1 MGFFDAI
8 VGIFPSV
15 SEPKVHLN
23 FKSRLKWTGIIL
35 LVYLVLGQIT
45 LYGIAPAAR
54 EQLQFYELILG
65 ASMGTLLTL
74 GIGPIVTASIILQLL
89 VGSKI
94 IPWDLRSPEGKKK
107 FQGTQ
112 KLLTL
117 FFCLF
122 EAYAYVTFGMM
133 QPSSA
138 TPIGMLIVIAQLAFG
153 GFLVMLMDEV
163 VSKWGIGSGV
173 SLFIAAGVSK
183 GIFVRAF
190 NPITPAGE
198 SVPIGLI
205 PQFVVLMGMGELFQ
219 ATVALLPIIST
230 IIVFMI
236 VVYVQAMKVEIPLAM
251 GSIRGFATRWP
262 LNLIYTSNIP
272 VILMAAVIAN
282 MQLVGGLVAHT
293 TDDGTKC
300 GILGCF
306 DARGNVIS
314 GAIYYLHPSNDLGV
328 QVFFLVLL
336 SIVFFTALAAFFMRY
351 KNIGKVVTISLVVG
365 LIAAFF
371 AMSTFVGIPAGREIL
386 KTVIYMLVMIIGST
400 IFSIFWIATS
410 GMDARSVAE
419 QIEGIGMQVPGFR
432 RDPRIIE
439 QVLNR
444 YIPTLAIISGAFLGL
459 LASVA
464 DFTGAL
470 GTGTGILLTVM
481 IIYSLYEQIATR
493 YVEDMNPALKK
504 FFR

>member
-1 MGFFDAI
+1 MGFFDTLFG
-8 VGIFPSV
+8 VFPSV
-15 SEPKVHLN
+15 SEPKAHLN
-23 FKSRLKWTGIIL
+23 FKSRLKWTGLIL
-35 LVYLVLGQIT
+35 LIYLILGQIT
-45 LYGIAPAAR
+45 LFGITPAAKER
-54 EQLQFYELILG
+54 FQFLELVLG
-65 ASMGTLLTL
+65 ASMGTLITL

-94 IPWDLRSPEGKKK
+94 LPWDLRSPEGKKK
-107 FQGTQ
+107 FQGMQ

-117 FFCLF
+117 FFCIF
-122 EAYAYVTFGMM
+122 EAYAFVAFGAI
-133 QPSSA
+133 QPASPTA
-138 TPIGMLIVIAQLAFG
+138 AGMLIVMVQLAFG
-153 GFLVMLMDEV
+153 GFLVLMMDEV

-190 NPITPAGE
+190 NPITPMGE

-205 PQFVVLMGMGELFQ
+205 PQFIVLLGMGELFQ
-219 ATVALLPIIST
+219 AAVALLPILST
-230 IIVFMI
+230 IIVFLI
-236 VVYVQAMKVEIPLAM
+236 VVYAQAMKVEIPLAF
-251 GSIRGFATRWP
+251 GAIRGFSTRWP

-272 VILMAAVIAN
+272 IILMAALIAN
-282 MQLVGGLVAHT
+282 MQLIGGLMAHP
-293 TDDGTKC
+293 TDMGTHC

-306 DARGNVIS
+306 DSQGTPTS
-314 GAIYYLHPSNDLGV
+314 GFAYYLYPSRELSI
-328 QVFFLVLL
+328 QVFFITFL

-351 KNIGKVVTISLVVG
+351 KNIGRVIMLSVAVG
-365 LIAAFF
+365 LIVAFL
-371 AMSTFVGIPAGREIL
+371 AMSSLVGLPAEREVLRTF
-386 KTVIYMLVMIIGST
+386 TYMLAMVIGSVV
-400 IFSIFWIATS
+400 FSIFWVATS

-432 RDPRIIE
+432 RDPRIVE

-444 YIPTLAIISGAFLGL
+444 YIPMLAIISGAFLGV
-459 LASVA
+459 LASFA

-481 IIYSLYEQIATR
+481 IIYNLYEQIATR
-493 YVEDMNPALKK
+493 YVEDMNPALRR